1 MIRAALVEVIHAGG
15 GRRFQFAPETPASDF
30 VALAILDE
38 FFYREAELPEA
49 DPDRVMADVKGG
61 LPLLERGV
69 GMFFNMGVALGRV
82 ELAPGTSTGF
92 GCQGVGFDR
101 RQKAANHAPPQC
113 KPPPPPSTLEPPA

>member
-1 MIRAALVEVIHAGG
+1 MPAADPPPPLKSAPPCERPVFPIQPVIRAALVEVIHAGG

-49 DPDRVMADVKGG
+49 DPDRVMADVKSG

-69 GMFFNMGVALGRV
+69 GMFFNMGVALDRV
-82 ELAPGTSTGF
+82 ELAPGTATGF
-92 GCQGVGFDR
+92 LIGG
-101 RQKAANHAPPQC
+101 
-113 KPPPPPSTLEPPA
+113 